1 MAPIKLHFLQASRCI
16 RTAWQLDELGLD
28 YEVKFAPRENGA
40 APPQF
45 KKEAGGLGKFPTLE
59 DGGEIYY
66 ESGSICEYVRM
77 RLILD
82 GTDWRVKVL
91 ER

>member
-1 MAPIKLHFLQASRCI
+1 MSGIKLHFLQASRCV

-28 YEVKFAPRENGA
+28 YEVKFSNRENGV

-59 DGGEIYY
+59 DGGVVLY
-66 ESGSICEYVRM
+66 ESGNICEYVTGA
-77 RLILD
+77 LKQPGQI
-82 GTDWRVKVL
+82 
-91 ER
+91 